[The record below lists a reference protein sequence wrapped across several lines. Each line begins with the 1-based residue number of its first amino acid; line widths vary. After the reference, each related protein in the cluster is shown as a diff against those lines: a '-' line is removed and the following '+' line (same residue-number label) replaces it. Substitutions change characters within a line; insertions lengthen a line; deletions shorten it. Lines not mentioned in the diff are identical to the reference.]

1 MRPRGTYIAD
11 KICFVS
17 GEDLV
22 EFVAARLLL
31 LVLDPVEPGEEP
43 DMPNYPNLEI
53 MEFESKMM
61 KCFIMQ
67 AERRVVDHLR
77 LEYGIRLAPCG

>member
-61 KCFIMQ
+61 NCLIEKSSIFIKKM
-67 AERRVVDHLR
+67 H
-77 LEYGIRLAPCG
+77 APKYDTGQ